1 MGLIQQLCA
10 CFMIIAT
17 VCCSN
22 VKILDDVTCI
32 AKENPVTYEID
43 QLDCMFRGM
52 GLYKYDGPG
61 SVSILTMDRL
71 TDDSFL
77 NVPPTSTLRKILIQ
91 NGNTE
96 TCDLVK
102 APHHI
107 SVYVNGKMCVST
119 CNSVKPNLRTHPPP
133 TPNKP
138 VKTVNRM

>member
-1 MGLIQQLCA
+1 
-10 CFMIIAT
+10 
-17 VCCSN
+17 
-22 VKILDDVTCI
+22 
-32 AKENPVTYEID
+32 
-43 QLDCMFRGM
+43 MFRGM

-77 NVPPTSTLRKILIQ
+77 NVPPTSTLRKIIIQ

-119 CNSVKPNLRTHPPP
+119 CNSVKPNLRTHPPLGVR
-133 TPNKP
+133 NVFILLEKDLNY
-138 VKTVNRM
+138 VVFHEILSLVHLLHIHSLFQSI